1 MSTSTTF
8 KITFALSTLLVSSI
22 ASSALIVTNSSSTFA
37 AIVALQGGTISTESF
52 EAYNGY
58 YPSLTGGSGDS
69 AWSADAF
76 GGIYCGTVGT
86 SQVLST
92 NNPVP
97 LTISFASPNVFAVG
111 GNFFNTDADFH
122 IVPGLITIS
131 AAGVSY
137 VYASDGSSTSF
148 GGFISTSGAIDWIK
162 VESIS
167 QPNVNLYPAVDNL
180 VIGTVPSPAVLALGA
195 LAGAFGRRRRN

>member
-8 KITFALSTLLVSSI
+8 KMTFVLSTLLVSSI

-37 AIVALQGGTISTESF
+37 AIVANQGGSIVGESF
-52 EAYNGY
+52 ETYNGFY
-58 YPSLTGGSGDS
+58 ASPLTGGSGDS
-69 AWSADAF
+69 AWSAAAV
-76 GGIYCGTVGT
+76 GGIYCGAVGT

-97 LTISFASPNVFAVG
+97 LTISFSSPNVFAVG
-111 GNFFNTDADFH
+111 GNFFNTDASFI

-162 VESIS
+162 VESI
-167 QPNVNLYPAVDNL
+167 QTTTNLYPTVDNL
-180 VIGTVPSPAVLALGA
+180 VVGVVPSPAVLALGA